1 MNPPELNDVYNYELL
16 QNLANDNKQ
25 IVLMGDFNINMLR
38 HDKNK
43 DSTTFLDSMYSEFLL
58 PYITAPSRIT
68 SRFRTVID
76 DIIYQYIISYH
87 YALFIITKIIQLK
100 KVIKKPTN
108 ITLTLLIKMLLNK
121 TLKIL
126 IGMKS

>member
-25 IVLMGDFNINMLR
+25 IVLMGGFNINMLR

-43 DSTTFLDSMYSEFLL
+43 DSTTFLDSMCSEFLL
-58 PYITAPSRIT
+58 PYIKAPSRIT